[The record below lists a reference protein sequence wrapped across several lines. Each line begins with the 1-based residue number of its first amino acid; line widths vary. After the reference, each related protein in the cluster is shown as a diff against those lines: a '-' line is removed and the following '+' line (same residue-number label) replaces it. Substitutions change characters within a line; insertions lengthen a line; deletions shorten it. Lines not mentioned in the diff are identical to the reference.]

1 MRLQYG
7 HFGFT
12 GALNRPRVEVICR
25 SSRGRKCLYD
35 VLGVSPTSSE
45 DEIKTAFRQQAKQW
59 HPDVN
64 REVGLTAT
72 ANHAYLHKCM

>member
-1 MRLQYG
+1 MRLQYR
-7 HFGFT
+7 HPLGFS
-12 GALNRPRVEVICR
+12 AAIQSPRAEVICR

-35 VLGVSPTSSE
+35 VLGVTPTSSE

-64 REVGLTAT
+64 REVRLTPCAG
-72 ANHAYLHKCM
+72 MRV